1 MGFNQLFKKLS
12 ESYYMNDSQY
22 ARKGSSAPTYTGN
35 NYVSQKPAPVDGFK
49 GDSMGGP
56 SQILIKDMFGKR
68 RKDPRKIRRKRA

>member
-1 MGFNQLFKKLS
+1 MGFNELIKQLS

-35 NYVSQKPAPVDGFK
+35 NYASQKPAPVAGFK

-56 SQILIKDMFGKR
+56 SQILIKYMFGKR
-68 RKDPRKIRRKRA
+68 RKNPRKIRRKQF